1 MKKYIKV
8 SAVFDCD
15 GNLLPEY
22 IYWDDGRKYRID
34 KISDVRYAASLKAGG
49 AGIRYTCTI
58 LGKER
63 YLFFEENRWFVDIKI
78 KADNRM

>member
-22 IYWDDGRKYRID
+22 IYWDDNKKYSID

-63 YLFFEENRWFVDIKI
+63 YLFLEGNRWFVNAKTNNT
-78 KADNRM
+78 AM

>member
-8 SAVFDCD
+8 SAIFDCD

-22 IYWDDGRKYRID
+22 IYWDDNKKYSID

-63 YLFFEENRWFVDIKI
+63 YLFLEENRWFVNAKT
-78 KADNRM
+78 NNTTM